1 MVDHA
6 ETLAGEGQSR
16 FPGWYHFRRRG
27 DLHQKCQGCRTKEGG
42 KICSRTDTCAV
53 CHSWS
58 PREWDAL
65 DAAIALSI
73 RRCTNRSQSKEGTVT
88 HQEDVL
94 TLEPEEDTDFNDNK
108 KTKSGKGEMSE
119 SLPSRFPEDRGESP
133 LPWDVPRDSTS
144 GEKPSVVVGDSM
156 FYGEDMNGNRVETA
170 RSSMERPV
178 QSHTIGVDSGHPAKG
193 SDAGHPVTGVWCQA
207 PGNGVWC
214 QAPVYRVWCWAIWQ
228 EVRRWAPRADSAA
241 TNSVQTDGTGL
252 TGRSVPEAGSRMAH
266 AVSGWPE
273 GSSGS
278 VMVGTGQLVPAAAPS
293 QEPGSSILP
302 LVMGIQDG
310 VTGNPTA
317 E

>member
-16 FPGWYHFRRRG
+16 FPGWYHFHGRG

-65 DAAIALSI
+65 DAAIALSVC
-73 RRCTNRSQSKEGTVT
+73 RRTNRSRSKEGTVT

-94 TLEPEEDTDFNDNK
+94 TLEPEEDTDFDDNK

-119 SLPSRFPEDRGESP
+119 SLPSRFPGRVTLTVGRATGLDVRGEAFCCGWWFHV
-133 LPWDVPRDSTS
+133 LCGGHEWKS
-144 GEKPSVVVGDSM
+144 GGDSPF
-156 FYGEDMNGNRVETA
+156 FYGET
-170 RSSMERPV
+170 SPV
-178 QSHTIGVDSGHPAKG
+178 PHDRCGFRAPCQGVWCRAPSE
-193 SDAGHPVTGVWCQA
+193 GVWCQA

-241 TNSVQTDGTGL
+241 TNSVQTDWTGL